1 MEDELKELETK
12 ISKEKAEK
20 LKNLNESEAAKYMDL
35 LKERKNVARLVSLV
49 CWKADSIIYF

>member
-35 LKERKNVARLVSLV
+35 LKERKNVALLVSLV

>member
-35 LKERKNVARLVSLV
+35 LKERKNVAHLVSLV